1 MKTTKPDIEI
11 ATIFRD
17 YDHLLGRLPRQHHKV
32 IQAIKNCRTEV
43 LGGHQLECNSCDYTK
58 NAYNSCRNRHCPKC
72 GFTARTRWIEKRCD
86 ELLDCPYFHVVF
98 TIPSELRL
106 LFLMNQK
113 LCYNFL
119 FEASSK
125 TIKEVAKNPDNL
137 GAEVGSIGVLHT
149 WGQNLMNHP
158 HIHFIVPG
166 GGLSSD
172 RKMWVKVD
180 EKFLLPV
187 KILSKVFK
195 AKLLDLLELAYK
207 EDKFNLISDL
217 ERFKCPAQFD
227 DLIKSC
233 AYKNFIVYCKKP
245 FAGPQAV
252 IKYLGGYTHRIAIS
266 NFRLV
271 KIEEDRVY
279 FKVRDKSDPS
289 KKKIMSLDVKE
300 FMRRYLLHVLPK
312 GFVRIRHFGLLAN
325 RYKKVKVEII
335 RKLQGL
341 KQQLQDAIEKTWK
354 EVLIEAIGK
363 DPDKC
368 PSCSGVLGV
377 RRDFTPLISSA

>member
-187 KILSKVFK
+187 RSFQ
-195 AKLLDLLELAYK
+195 
-207 EDKFNLISDL
+207 KFLKRSFLI
-217 ERFKCPAQFD
+217 F
-227 DLIKSC
+227 
-233 AYKNFIVYCKKP
+233 
-245 FAGPQAV
+245 
-252 IKYLGGYTHRIAIS
+252 
-266 NFRLV
+266 
-271 KIEEDRVY
+271 
-279 FKVRDKSDPS
+279 
-289 KKKIMSLDVKE
+289 
-300 FMRRYLLHVLPK
+300 
-312 GFVRIRHFGLLAN
+312 
-325 RYKKVKVEII
+325 
-335 RKLQGL
+335 
-341 KQQLQDAIEKTWK
+341 
-354 EVLIEAIGK
+354 
-363 DPDKC
+363 
-368 PSCSGVLGV
+368 
-377 RRDFTPLISSA
+377 